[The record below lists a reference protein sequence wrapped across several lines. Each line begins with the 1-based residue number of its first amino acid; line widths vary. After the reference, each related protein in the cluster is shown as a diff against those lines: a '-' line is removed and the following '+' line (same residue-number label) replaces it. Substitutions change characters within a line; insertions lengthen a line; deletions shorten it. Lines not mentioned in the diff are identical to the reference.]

1 MMSKEVVKVEAVT
14 VDTFNEV
21 LGSVEQSKAQ
31 QIKKVFQPMTDML
44 EGFEKKYAEVMAMEI
59 SPETCK
65 AAKRLRLDIGKVR
78 IESEKLRKTEKSYFV
93 AAGKA
98 IDGVNN
104 ILKFAVIERENSL
117 KEVELYYENL
127 EKKAK
132 EDRLKKR
139 EAKLLEL
146 DENINLPGFLLDM
159 EDDEF
164 NSYLE
169 GQKST
174 IEKRLKQEEEE
185 RLERERIQKQ
195 GQLRESRLKE
205 SVELIPFIEDVKNI
219 DFGLISDS
227 EYKAITDLAKVKK
240 EDSEASEK
248 EKQKKQAELFETKKS
263 MLTDLGFKY
272 NSNNGE
278 FHYIDV
284 STTKDQVYSFTL
296 ETFKGYLETLK
307 GQIIDSEKAME
318 FAQKLITDGYEK
330 RRSNY
335 VKSDISISI
344 DSLKGYT
351 KKQFK
356 DLVKN
361 NNDLI
366 ASREEKARKDQEEKE
381 KKEAAKKLASASDK
395 DKLTKFSDDVIYYI
409 TSYVLDLENQD
420 SNDVKNH
427 GINIMLQAAKDVKA
441 MAGKL

>member
-1 MMSKEVVKVEAVT
+1 MSSEMVKVEAVT
-14 VDTFNEV
+14 ADTFNEV
-21 LGSVEQSKAQ
+21 LGSVEESKAQ

-78 IESEKLRKTEKSYFV
+78 IEAEKVRKTEKAYFV

-104 ILKFAVIERENSL
+104 ILKFAVVERENSL

-169 GQKST
+169 GQRST

-185 RLERERIQKQ
+185 RLQREKIQKQ
-195 GQLRESRLKE
+195 GELRDSRLKE
-205 SVELIPFIEDVKNI
+205 SVELLPFIEDVKNI
-219 DFGLISDS
+219 DFGLITDS
-227 EYKAITDLAKVKK
+227 EYKAITDLAKIKK

-248 EKQKKQAELFETKKS
+248 EKQKKQAELFETKKT
-263 MLTDLGFKY
+263 MLIDLGFKY
-272 NSNNGE
+272 NSNSGE
-278 FHYIDV
+278 FLYIDV

-307 GQIIDSEKAME
+307 GQIIDSEKALE
-318 FAQKLITDGYEK
+318 FAQKLISDGYEK

-344 DSLKGYT
+344 DSLKGYN

-356 DLVKN
+356 DLIKN

-366 ASREEKARKDQEEKE
+366 ASREEKARKDQDEQR
-381 KKEAAKKLASASDK
+381 KKEAAKKLAAASDK
-395 DKLTKFSDDVIYYI
+395 DKLVKFSTDITDFISSYI
-409 TSYVLDLENQD
+409 IQLENQD
-420 SNDVKNH
+420 SIDIKNH
-427 GINIMLQAAKDVKA
+427 GTGVILQAANDIAA